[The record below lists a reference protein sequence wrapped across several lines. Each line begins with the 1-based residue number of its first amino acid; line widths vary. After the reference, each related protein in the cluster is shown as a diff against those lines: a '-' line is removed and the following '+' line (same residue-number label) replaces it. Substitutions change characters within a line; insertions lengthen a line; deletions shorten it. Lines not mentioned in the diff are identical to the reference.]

1 MSEADQSQGS
11 TQDQG
16 SRDSSTVK
24 LDTEEDG
31 TSRSDRLSAMAAAAA
46 SMTFIENAGKD
57 KTVKIRVDDTRSAIL
72 MAASMVLLLTSCGM
86 VSSNP
91 DMRDTG
97 VMLVIL
103 ADLLCGASILWY
115 CVLRFGFIRRIDP
128 RFALIC
134 WHLVLGTGVL
144 FSFVAMNVMLTLL
157 TLSRAQ
163 P

>member
-11 TQDQG
+11 TQDKG

-24 LDTEEDG
+24 LETEGDG

-91 DMRDTG
+91 DMRDAG
-97 VMLVIL
+97 VMMVIL

-157 TLSRAQ
+157 TLSKAQ

>member
-24 LDTEEDG
+24 LGTEGDG

-91 DMRDTG
+91 EMRDVG

>member
-1 MSEADQSQGS
+1 MSEAENTWQPNSVS
-11 TQDQG
+11 ET
-16 SRDSSTVK
+16 S
-24 LDTEEDG
+24 DTGASGDG
-31 TSRSDRLSAMAAAAA
+31 TSRADRLNPMAAAAE

-57 KTVKIRVDDTRSAIL
+57 KSVKIRVDDTRSAIL
-72 MAASMVLLLTSCGM
+72 MAASLVLLVTSCGLVASNPQLRDVGVAMVLL
-86 VSSNP
+86 
-91 DMRDTG
+91 
-97 VMLVIL
+97 
-103 ADLLCGASILWY
+103 ADVLCGASILWY

-157 TLSRAQ
+157 TISRAQ